1 MDFRRLKVAKIER
14 ETKDAVVI
22 TLALPI
28 FIASQFKYK
37 AGQYVTIRVDID
49 GELHRRSY
57 SLCED
62 WKSNKTLRIAVKKVP
77 QGTVSSH
84 MVDRLKEGDQLEVS
98 LPMGRFTFE
107 PDPSLA
113 RKFVFFAAGSGITPI
128 MAHIEHILEN
138 EPRSS
143 MVLFY
148 GNREYDSIIFK
159 ERLDEL
165 QHQFGERFTVFH
177 FLSRREHPGMLKGR
191 INLETAEFLIRK
203 HLEHPALG
211 IYFVCGPEDLI
222 DQTRKHFYKLNIPRA
237 HVLYEYFEITKT
249 PVTPAEKLNY
259 MGDTKAKIILNG
271 EETELNIPSGT
282 KILDAVIGAGLDA
295 PYSCQSGICTTCMAK
310 AEGDFDTSANIALG
324 EKDFEQGYILT
335 CSTLCNGPEAVVN
348 YDEV

>member
-1 MDFRRLKVAKIER
+1 MDFRRLKVKSIQRDTA
-14 ETKDAVVI
+14 DAAVI
-22 TLALPI
+22 TFALPL
-28 FIASQFKYK
+28 FIASKYK
-37 AGQYVTIRVDID
+37 YEAGQYLTIRVEID
-49 GELHRRSY
+49 GELYRRSY
-57 SLCED
+57 SLCEA
-62 WKSNKTLRIAVKKVP
+62 WKGDNSLRIAVKKVP
-77 QGTVSSH
+77 QGIVSSYL
-84 MVDRLKEGDQLEVS
+84 VDQVKEGDQLEVS

-107 PDPSLA
+107 PNPELA

-128 MAHIEHILEN
+128 MAHIEHILDA

-143 MVLFY
+143 LLLFY

-165 QHQFGERFTVFH
+165 QLKYPTRLRVFH

-191 INLETAEFLIRK
+191 INLETAEYLIRK
-203 HLEHPALG
+203 HLEHPALA
-211 IYFVCGPEDLI
+211 IYFVCGPEELI
-222 DQTRKHFYKLNIPRA
+222 DQTRKYFYKLNIPRA

-249 PVTPAEKLNY
+249 PANLASKSKY

-282 KILDAVIGAGLDA
+282 KILEAVIEAGLDA

-335 CSTLCNGPEAVVN
+335 CSTLCNGPEVVVN